1 MNSNRQDFAGK
12 GKKRLFWDQE
22 KPGEEQ
28 SAHFPEMHLPVR
40 MPSEARLTEAEAQE
54 EHLRLSEAIRQVVP
68 ATHNPFRW
76 QRIAAA
82 ALILAAF
89 VSVFL
94 YRYFTPDRV
103 TTAYGEIRTVW
114 LPDSSQVILNAN
126 SVLTYR
132 RQWQPGKVREVQLEG
147 EAYFSVR
154 KRTSAAGSGRFVVH
168 SGGWNV
174 EVLGTT
180 FNVLNRTDKKQVVL
194 ATGKVRLGTG
204 QGPDYTMLPGDLVE
218 QAAGREIRRQKVNAA
233 DFIAWKNNEIVFR
246 EVPLAQIAGKISEL
260 YGVRVQI
267 TDSSRSGVL
276 LTGTYPTND
285 LKILLEMIAGS
296 AGLRVRQVENEVVFY

>member
-1 MNSNRQDFAGK
+1 
-12 GKKRLFWDQE
+12 
-22 KPGEEQ
+22 
-28 SAHFPEMHLPVR
+28 MHLPVR
-40 MPSEARLTEAEAQE
+40 MPSEAWLTEDEAQE
-54 EHLRLSEAIRQVVP
+54 EHLRLSEAIRQDTP
-68 ATHNPFRW
+68 ATENPFRW

-82 ALILAAF
+82 AALILAAF
-89 VSVFL
+89 AAVLL
-94 YRYFTPDRV
+94 YRHFTPNRV
-103 TTAYGEIRTVW
+103 TTAYGETRAVW
-114 LPDSSQVILNAN
+114 LPDSSQVILNVN

-154 KRTSAAGSGRFVVH
+154 KRATAAGPDRFVVH

-180 FNVLNRTDKKQVVL
+180 FNVLSRTDKKQVVL

-204 QGPDYTMLPGDLVE
+204 YGPDYTLLPGDLVE
-218 QAAGREIRRQKVNAA
+218 QAAGRAIRRQKVNAA
-233 DFIAWKNNEIVFR
+233 DYIAWKNNEIVFR
-246 EVPLAQIAGKISEL
+246 EVPLGQIAGKISEL
-260 YGVRVQI
+260 YGVRVKI

-296 AGLRVRQVENEVVFY
+296 AGLKVRQVENEVVFY